1 MVYLFGSKIVNRT
14 LQQRRF
20 SHVICDVPPRWIEG
34 RRNDSS
40 TLIVMKLG
48 CNEKFVFHNIFI
60 FSQKINLMETLYKK

>member
-20 SHVICDVPPRWIEG
+20 SHVICDVPPRWIKG

-48 CNEKFVFHNIFI
+48 CNEKSYFIIFLFFHKKLI
-60 FSQKINLMETLYKK
+60 LYEK